1 MYIKALSHIKTAHLI
16 VHYRKI
22 PPHSDVF
29 LKRFIFIVE
38 RRTMRNKIH
47 TVANFIALL
56 AVTLNEIE
64 NKSLSATSHSL
75 LFSDY

>member
-1 MYIKALSHIKTAHLI
+1 MYIKALSHIK
-16 VHYRKI
+16 YR
-22 PPHSDVF
+22 PFDSSLSENSTSFRCF

-38 RRTMRNKIH
+38 QRTMQNKIH

-75 LFSDY
+75 LFGDY